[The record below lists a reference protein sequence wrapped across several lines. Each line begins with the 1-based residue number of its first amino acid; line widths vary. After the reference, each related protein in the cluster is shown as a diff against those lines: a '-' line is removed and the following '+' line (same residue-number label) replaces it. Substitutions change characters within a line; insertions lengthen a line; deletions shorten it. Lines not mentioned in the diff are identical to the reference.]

1 MIKNQFPVGLVRVTF
16 SWYSRFFMG
25 GWPIR
30 GSGWHPL
37 VHCVGHKGAN
47 WFDIA
52 QRIMQHNIIRRNVLV
67 WCYHKLASAGYLGII
82 FEKSSSMFLL
92 FGRQASCRSPRRSF
106 AISHCRKS
114 WRREK
119 EDPETDGMVSSVWEA
134 QFLVRSEK
142 NGPHHELQC
151 HAMGSDSADLHKMIN
166 LYPTI
171 SEYPMFKAYIFDH
184 FCAILSGVDTRR
196 ARVCADIFSSW
207 ACNEFCRW
215 PMGDVQRYEIN
226 SLVPFGWP
234 SVARWQWFP
243 TLIYYVYINICI
255 FFTRFE
261 GIFNRIYILKHQWRF
276 WFAPFLF
283 IAGSLLLRN
292 TSQDWSHVQHLA
304 RSVVTCRIPWILG
317 FFLHAN
323 LEACLD
329 EFSGSGKNTKSNNS
343 WNIVYI
349 FESIVVALYE
359 FDFAM
364 DSYSSPTHCLRNSPH
379 PPMQMLS
386 WHANHWISPSRG
398 WKLKWQPWSS
408 LAERMLRMLVSVQ
421 GPEFGTCWRFVV
433 PQMVLQKVVYEY
445 TMVWRVFAELRHM
458 IAVVSSGVR
467 SRLVKSTD
475 CLLLYASCT
484 FLAMCLK
491 YVHILTDTQHA
502 CTWSVYVSICL
513 CVCLAICLFNNLSI
527 YLSICLSAYLSVWDR
542 RNIDFCSTDMEV
554 GIDVDIRIYIY
565 ICIHTYT

>member
-1 MIKNQFPVGLVRVTF
+1 
-16 SWYSRFFMG
+16 
-25 GWPIR
+25 
-30 GSGWHPL
+30 
-37 VHCVGHKGAN
+37 
-47 WFDIA
+47 
-52 QRIMQHNIIRRNVLV
+52 
-67 WCYHKLASAGYLGII
+67 
-82 FEKSSSMFLL
+82 MFLL

-106 AISHCRKS
+106 AISHCRTS

-134 QFLVRSEK
+134 QFLVSSEK

-151 HAMGSDSADLHKMIN
+151 HAMGSDNADLHEMIN

-171 SEYPMFKAYIFDH
+171 SEYPMFKAYTFDH

-196 ARVCADIFSSW
+196 ARVCADMFSSW
-207 ACNEFCRW
+207 DCNEFCRW
-215 PMGDVQRYEIN
+215 PMGGVQRSEIN

-255 FFTRFE
+255 FFTHFE

-292 TSQDWSHVQHLA
+292 ISRDWSHVQHLG

-317 FFLHAN
+317 FFLHGN

-359 FDFAM
+359 FNFAM
-364 DSYSSPTHCLRNSPH
+364 DSYLSPTHCLRNSP
-379 PPMQMLS
+379 PASTNADALMACQSLD
-386 WHANHWISPSRG
+386 IT
-398 WKLKWQPWSS
+398 KPWMEAQVTSH
-408 LAERMLRMLVSVQ
+408 E
-421 GPEFGTCWRFVV
+421 V
-433 PQMVLQKVVYEY
+433 P
-445 TMVWRVFAELRHM
+445 
-458 IAVVSSGVR
+458 
-467 SRLVKSTD
+467 
-475 CLLLYASCT
+475 
-484 FLAMCLK
+484 
-491 YVHILTDTQHA
+491 
-502 CTWSVYVSICL
+502 
-513 CVCLAICLFNNLSI
+513 
-527 YLSICLSAYLSVWDR
+527 
-542 RNIDFCSTDMEV
+542 
-554 GIDVDIRIYIY
+554 
-565 ICIHTYT
+565 